1 MAVLLGRHE
10 LGWSYLS
17 PIINKEYDSALLFY
31 SLCAHMSH
39 ARPWRKDTCVLL
51 LPNLWLGHPL
61 TFLLFPIT
69 WTCLCGFQGD
79 WTNTLAAYYDWLLS
93 AIIFIRCTVVFG
105 SKDRLCSPREG
116 QIPWVKGQH
125 IQFPAVRVAEAYD
138 STSAIQQCLLCSLTL
153 IHPQELITNVPIYTY
168 SSLAY
173 SSLHILNVSPSC
185 SFTVSSSVPASSPLQ
200 L

>member
-1 MAVLLGRHE
+1 MWQCSAFLQSLRPHVSCQTLKERH
-10 LGWSYLS
+10 
-17 PIINKEYDSALLFY
+17 
-31 SLCAHMSH
+31 LCFTTQMENT
-39 ARPWRKDTCVLL
+39 RKQ
-51 LPNLWLGHPL
+51 LPTLWLGHPL
-61 TFLLFPIT
+61 TFFLFPST

-93 AIIFIRCTVVFG
+93 AITSIRCTVVFG
-105 SKDRLCSPREG
+105 SKDRLLSQG
-116 QIPWVKGQH
+116 QTPWVKGQH

-153 IHPQELITNVPIYTY
+153 IHPQELITNVSIYTY
-168 SSLAY
+168 SFLAY

-200 L
+200 SSNQIH